1 MKTWFVYLING
12 KWVET
17 WANDTKKAEENLVK
31 EYDNV
36 EMEYVGNSCYD
47 PKIKID
53 KVTNIGMNTVDKMI
67 TYGLV
72 GSLVGLRWERG

>member
-12 KWVET
+12 KRVGT
-17 WANDTKKAEENLVK
+17 WENNIKKAEENLVK
-31 EYDNV
+31 EYGNV
-36 EMEYVGNSCYD
+36 EMEYVGNVCYD

-72 GSLVGLRWERG
+72 GSLVGLR

>member
-1 MKTWFVYLING
+1 
-12 KWVET
+12 
-17 WANDTKKAEENLVK
+17 
-31 EYDNV
+31 
-36 EMEYVGNSCYD
+36 MEYVGNSCYD

-72 GSLVGLRWERG
+72 GSLVGLR